1 MFMIIRWWLDQSL
14 LLVWILLTSDFD
26 WNEVRNLSQTYQRV
40 IRERGVSWLHWKKN
54 SKWVKVWDNF
64 DHSSIVSF
72 HAQCV
77 TKENGIYPPLFESTG
92 TCTLVWWICRQRHTN
107 YTHMRLTCG
116 REGDQLLNLFL
127 WRNSEHPL
135 KGRNLISVFLLLI
148 WGRLDYVIIMLCYV
162 MLCYIMLLLLLL
174 LCRQVMWSK

>member
-1 MFMIIRWWLDQSL
+1 MIGSVAPFGLNFINVGFWLKRSAKSISDLPEGHSRKGR
-14 LLVWILLTSDFD
+14 LLVAL
-26 WNEVRNLSQTYQRV
+26 
-40 IRERGVSWLHWKKN
+40 KKN

-72 HAQCV
+72 HALCV

-162 MLCYIMLLLLLL
+162 MLCYVMLCYYYYYYVDR
-174 LCRQVMWSK
+174 LCGVSKCKL